1 VERWRWTGESGLVY
15 NGMAAEIEESPMIGI
30 MSDSHDNRDTIRA
43 AVRLFNRAGCRL
55 VLHAGDF
62 VAPFAAGELEALGC
76 PVKAVFGNCDGEKA
90 GLSKTIDAFGKIREA
105 PFVFQ
110 LDGREFLLMHTHFSL
125 ESCIRSGKYGV
136 IVYGH
141 THRPVVRRSG
151 STLVI
156 NPGETGG
163 WVTGKSSVALLELST
178 LDVEIVP
185 L

>member
-1 VERWRWTGESGLVY
+1 
-15 NGMAAEIEESPMIGI
+15 MIGI
-30 MSDSHDNRDTIRA
+30 LSDSHDNRDAIRD
-43 AVRLFNRAGCRL
+43 AVRLFNRMGCRL

-62 VAPFAAGELEALGC
+62 VAPFAAGELEELAC

-90 GLSKTIDAFGKIREA
+90 GLSKTISAFGKIKEA

-110 LDGREFLLMHTHFSL
+110 YGGRDFLLTHTHFSL
-125 ESCIRSGKYGV
+125 DSYIRSEKYDV

-141 THRPVVRRSG
+141 THRPEIRRSG
-151 STLVI
+151 QSLII

-163 WVTGKSSVALLELST
+163 WVTGWKSAALLDLST
-178 LDVEIVP
+178 FVAEIVT

>member
-1 VERWRWTGESGLVY
+1 MDGVGGLVY
-15 NGMAAEIEESPMIGI
+15 NGTESENEVSLMIGI
-30 MSDSHDNRDTIRA
+30 MSDSHDNRGAIRA

-62 VAPFAAGELEALGC
+62 VAPFAAGELEALDC

-90 GLSKTIDAFGKIREA
+90 GLSKTVDAFGKIREA

-125 ESCIRSGKYGV
+125 EKYIRSEKFDV

-141 THRPVVRRSG
+141 THRPEVRRSER
-151 STLVI
+151 SLIV

-163 WVTGKSSVALLELST
+163 WVTGKSSVALLDLST

-185 L
+185 M